1 MEEKV
6 TLEDLKEQINELKAK
21 VESLEKN
28 EDRTREVVDANVI
41 AINRKMIDRANSNCL
56 LISAICTS
64 VLIVMA
70 TYFLN
75 VTNQV
80 AEYIV
85 CMGFC
90 VVSMSITIIC
100 MIVMLVLLVGDIKQM
115 IKNRKWRKKNEG
127 KEVE

>member
-6 TLEDLKEQINELKAK
+6 MLEDLRKEINELKAK
-21 VESLEKN
+21 VELLEKN

-56 LISAICTS
+56 FISALCTS
-64 VLIVMA
+64 VLIVMSA
-70 TYFLN
+70 YFLN
-75 VTNQV
+75 VTNQI

-85 CMGFC
+85 CIGFC
-90 VVSMSITIIC
+90 MISLSITIIC
-100 MIVMLVLLVGDIKQM
+100 MVIMIVLLIGDFKQM

-127 KEVE
+127 KDVE